1 MSKRARKIAA
11 PFVLGA
17 MFIASLFL
25 SSIFSAHIV
34 FVAIATAV
42 SVAVSYLVWPIRLV
56 VVALVM
62 IVVATLLPISAMYI
76 AANSGQESTS
86 IADLL
91 RLVVWW
97 KNAVPL
103 ATAVGT
109 AYLLTHLP
117 FQSEETS

>member
-25 SSIFSAHIV
+25 SSIFNAHIV

-76 AANSGQESTS
+76 AANSEQESTS